1 MSKGKIFVD
10 IINDQQQYQK
20 TCYSIAF
27 LNKGIGTISIN
38 NIQLTT
44 NQSVN
49 FSSGNLTDILEI
61 DVYITSTS
69 IEVVNVL
76 ITGIN

>member
-1 MSKGKIFVD
+1 MAKGKIFVD

-20 TCYSIAF
+20 TCYSIAI
-27 LNKGIGTISIN
+27 LNKGASIISIN
-38 NIQLTT
+38 NIQLAT

-49 FSSGNLTDILEI
+49 YSSGNLTDILEI
-61 DVYITSTS
+61 DVYITTTTN
-69 IEVVNVL
+69 EPMNVL